1 MKNTRKGTWL
11 IYTGILLIAAA
22 LIVQIVSHQNDAI
35 KTAWARQTVSVMES
49 SNKGQLSDT
58 PYMGVLQIPALDLQL
73 PVFSTYSQQA
83 MEQAPC
89 LYMNDSGHMIL
100 CAHNADCHF
109 GRIGTLRFGDRII
122 IDTSRFRYEYRVE
135 KIEILQPDEVERMT
149 DTSYALTLFTCTPYG
164 QARIT
169 VRACMC
175 QNSERI

>member
-35 KTAWARQTVSVMES
+35 KTAWARQTVSAMES

-73 PVFSTYSQQA
+73 PVFSTYSQQT

-109 GRIGTLRFGDRII
+109 GRI
-122 IDTSRFRYEYRVE
+122 DTSRFRYEYRVV
-135 KIEILQPDEVERMT
+135 QPDEVERMT
-149 DTSYALTLFTCTPYG
+149 DTSYALTLFTYTPYG

-175 QNSERI
+175 QSSERI

>member
-58 PYMGVLQIPALDLQL
+58 PYMGALQIPALDLQL
-73 PVFSTYSQQA
+73 PVFSTYSQRA

-109 GRIGTLRFGDRII
+109 GRI
-122 IDTSRFRYEYRVE
+122 DTSRFRYEYRVV
-135 KIEILQPDEVERMT
+135 QPDEVERMT

-175 QNSERI
+175 QSSERI

>member
-58 PYMGVLQIPALDLQL
+58 PYMGVLRIPALDLQL
-73 PVFSTYSQQA
+73 PVFSTYSQRA

-109 GRIGTLRFGDRII
+109 GRI
-122 IDTSRFRYEYRVE
+122 DTSRFRYEYRVV
-135 KIEILQPDEVERMT
+135 QPDEVERMT
-149 DTSYALTLFTCTPYG
+149 DTSYALTLFTCMPYG

-175 QNSERI
+175 QSSERI

>member
-35 KTAWARQTVSVMES
+35 KTAWARQTISAMES

-73 PVFSTYSQQA
+73 PVFSTYSQQG

-89 LYMNDSGHMIL
+89 LYMNDL
-100 CAHNADCHF
+100 CHF

-135 KIEILQPDEVERMT
+135 KIEILRPDEVERMT

-175 QNSERI
+175 QSSERI

>member
-35 KTAWARQTVSVMES
+35 KTAWARQTISAMES

-73 PVFSTYSQQA
+73 PVFSTYSQQG

-109 GRIGTLRFGDRII
+109 GRI
-122 IDTSRFRYEYRVE
+122 DTSRFRYEYRVE
-135 KIEILQPDEVERMT
+135 KIEILRPDEVERMT

-175 QNSERI
+175 QSSERI

>member
-58 PYMGVLQIPALDLQL
+58 PYMGVLRIPALDLQL
-73 PVFSTYSQQA
+73 PVFSTYSQRA

-109 GRIGTLRFGDRII
+109 GRI
-122 IDTSRFRYEYRVE
+122 DTSRFRYEYRVV
-135 KIEILQPDEVERMT
+135 QPDEVERMT

-164 QARIT
+164 QARIS

-175 QNSERI
+175 QSSERI

>member
-109 GRIGTLRFGDRII
+109 GRI
-122 IDTSRFRYEYRVE
+122 DTSRFRYEYRVV
-135 KIEILQPDEVERMT
+135 QPDEVERMT

-175 QNSERI
+175 QSSERI

>member
-58 PYMGVLQIPALDLQL
+58 PYMGVLRIPALDLQL
-73 PVFSTYSQQA
+73 PVFSTYSQRA

-100 CAHNADCHF
+100 CAHKADCHF
-109 GRIGTLRFGDRII
+109 GR
-122 IDTSRFRYEYRVE
+122 IDTSRFRYEYRVV
-135 KIEILQPDEVERMT
+135 QPDEVERMT

-175 QNSERI
+175 QSSERI

>member
-58 PYMGVLQIPALDLQL
+58 PYMGVLRIPALDLQL
-73 PVFSTYSQQA
+73 PVFSTYSQRA

-109 GRIGTLRFGDRII
+109 GRI
-122 IDTSRFRYEYRVE
+122 DTSRFRYEYRVV
-135 KIEILQPDEVERMT
+135 QPDEVERMT

-175 QNSERI
+175 QSSERI